1 MSKQEMVDLV
11 PSENVVEYMF
21 DTFADNVEEYI
32 KSDKIEKFNEQLT
45 YLQRD
50 ITTKFSEIYP
60 VMETI
65 DSFVWELGV

>member
-11 PSENVVEYMF
+11 PSENDVEYMF
-21 DTFADNVEEYI
+21 DTFADNVDEYI
-32 KSDKIEKFNEQLT
+32 KSDKIDKFNEQLT

-60 VMETI
+60 IMEAI
-65 DSFVWELGV
+65 DSFVWELGF

>member
-11 PSENVVEYMF
+11 PSENDVEYMF
-21 DTFADNVEEYI
+21 DTFADKVEEYI
-32 KSDKIEKFNEQLT
+32 KPDKIEKFNEQLT

-50 ITTKFSEIYP
+50 ITTKFSEIYSI
-60 VMETI
+60 MEAI

>member
-11 PSENVVEYMF
+11 PSENDVEYMF

-32 KSDKIEKFNEQLT
+32 KSDKIDKFNEQLT

-60 VMETI
+60 VMEAI
-65 DSFVWELGV
+65 DSFV